1 MLKVEVVGTIYYTCE
16 LSDEDEEKVINYIKD
31 SPEEFE
37 FMTEEESIVAAVDIL
52 YNNSEIE
59 LYDNATE
66 SDYHTE
72 EINWSEFED
81 RSAEEILG
89 ID

>member
-16 LSDEDEEKVINYIKD
+16 LSDEEEEKVVRYIKD
-31 SPEEFE
+31 NPEEFE
-37 FMTEEESIVAAVDIL
+37 FMDSEEAITTAVNIL
-52 YNNSEIE
+52 YGDSEIE
-59 LYDNATE
+59 LYNDATE

-72 EINWSEFED
+72 EINWSEFEE

-89 ID
+89 IN